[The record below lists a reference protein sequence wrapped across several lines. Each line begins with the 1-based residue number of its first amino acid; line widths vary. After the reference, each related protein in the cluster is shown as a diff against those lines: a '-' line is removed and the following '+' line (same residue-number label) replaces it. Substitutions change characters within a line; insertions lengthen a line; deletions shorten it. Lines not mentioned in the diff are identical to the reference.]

1 MPSGDN
7 RLYTLI
13 SDHHHHHQLS
23 QFFIT
28 ISVTH
33 MCRTVI
39 ISRSAWIV
47 AGSDVLFSGQLIV
60 LQFDKESPRYTYEEP
75 ALHMTG
81 NAVADSVSIHPT
93 RPVEFLRMVRQF
105 LSVMHW
111 TLIQISSKNHIPR
124 LCKRD

>member
-1 MPSGDN
+1 
-7 RLYTLI
+7 
-13 SDHHHHHQLS
+13 
-23 QFFIT
+23 
-28 ISVTH
+28 

-47 AGSDVLFSGQLIV
+47 RGSDVLFSGQLIV

-93 RPVEFLRMVRQF
+93 TPVEFLRMYDNFSQSCIRRLSKYQVRIIF
-105 LSVMHW
+105 HAYARGTSA
-111 TLIQISSKNHIPR
+111 
-124 LCKRD
+124 